1 MQYGIVYNRMV
12 TYEGVILMEQTREN
26 KMGTM
31 PINKLIISMSLPMVV
46 SMLVQALYNVVDSV
60 FVSRLSED
68 ALTAVSM
75 AFPMQNLL
83 ISAAVGLGVGI
94 NAMLSRS
101 LGEKNFSAANK
112 TAENGIFLEALGY
125 ILFLLVGIFI
135 TKPFF
140 ISQSASAEITNMGIE
155 YTRICLLMSFG
166 VFMQTASERIL
177 QSTGR
182 TLFTMITQSTGAVIN
197 IILDPILI
205 FGLFGMPKMGVAGA
219 AAATVTGQICA
230 AVLATILNIKCN
242 PDVSISFKGFKP
254 EMKYI
259 KTILTVGVPS
269 IIMSSVGSVMTFGMN
284 KILITFSS
292 TAVAVFGIYFKLNS
306 FVFMPI
312 FGLNNGTVPII
323 SYNYGAKN
331 KKRLT
336 KTVKLA
342 IIYAVAI
349 MLAGLALFQFIPD
362 VFLKFFDASEHMLE
376 IGVPALRV
384 ISLSFSFAGICIVL
398 SSCFQALG
406 HGFLSMFVSITRQL
420 IILLPSAF
428 ILAKLG
434 GIHAVWWSFNIAEI
448 FSLSLSLIFYKYM
461 YGKIIKPLE

>member
-1 MQYGIVYNRMV
+1 MR
-12 TYEGVILMEQTREN
+12 GVISMAKPTEN
-26 KMGTM
+26 KMGVM
-31 PINKLIISMSLPMVV
+31 PINKLIITMSLPMVV

-75 AFPMQNLL
+75 AFPMQNLM
-83 ISAAVGLGVGI
+83 ISVAVGIGVGI

-101 LGEKNFSAANK
+101 LGEKNFDAANK
-112 TAENGIFLEALGY
+112 TAENGIFLELIGY
-125 ILFLLVGIFI
+125 ILFLLIGIFI

-140 ISQSASAEITNMGIE
+140 LAQSASDEITSMGIE
-155 YTRICLLMSFG
+155 YTGICLIMSFG
-166 VFMQTASERIL
+166 IFMQIASERIL

-182 TLFTMITQSTGAVIN
+182 TVYTMITQTTGAVIN

-230 AVLATILNIKCN
+230 AIFATVLNIKCN
-242 PDVSISFKGFKP
+242 PDVHISFKGFRP
-254 EMKYI
+254 ETKYVR
-259 KTILTVGVPS
+259 TILSVGVPS

-306 FVFMPI
+306 FIFMPV

-336 KTVKLA
+336 KTIKLA
-342 IIYAVAI
+342 IVYAVAM
-349 MLAGLALFQFIPD
+349 MLAGLALFQLIPD
-362 VFLKFFDASEHMLE
+362 VLLRLFDASDHMLE

-384 ISLSFSFAGICIVL
+384 ISLSFSFAGICIVI

-406 HGFLSMFVSITRQL
+406 HGFLSMFVSIVRQL
-420 IILLPSAF
+420 IVLLPSAF

-448 FSLSLSLIFYKYM
+448 FSLSLSLIFYRYIYNKT
-461 YGKIIKPLE
+461 IRPLE

>member
-1 MQYGIVYNRMV
+1 MR
-12 TYEGVILMEQTREN
+12 GVISMAKPTEN
-26 KMGTM
+26 KMGVM
-31 PINKLIISMSLPMVV
+31 PINKLIITMSLPMVV

-75 AFPMQNLL
+75 AFPMQNLM
-83 ISAAVGLGVGI
+83 ISVAVGIGVGI

-101 LGEKNFSAANK
+101 LGEKNFDAANK
-112 TAENGIFLEALGY
+112 TAENGIFLELIGY
-125 ILFLLVGIFI
+125 ILFLLIGIFI

-140 ISQSASAEITNMGIE
+140 LAQSASDEITAMGIE
-155 YTRICLLMSFG
+155 YTGICLIMSFG
-166 VFMQTASERIL
+166 IFMQIASERIL

-182 TLFTMITQSTGAVIN
+182 TVYTMITQTTGAVIN

-230 AVLATILNIKCN
+230 AIFATVLNIKCN
-242 PDVSISFKGFKP
+242 PDVHISFKGFRP
-254 EMKYI
+254 ETKYVR
-259 KTILTVGVPS
+259 TILSVGVPS

-306 FVFMPI
+306 FIFMPV

-336 KTVKLA
+336 KTIKLA
-342 IIYAVAI
+342 IVYAVTM

-362 VFLKFFDASEHMLE
+362 VLLRLFDASDHMLE

-384 ISLSFSFAGICIVL
+384 ISLSFSFAGICIVI

-406 HGFLSMFVSITRQL
+406 HGFLSMFVSIVRQL
-420 IILLPSAF
+420 IVLLPSAF

-448 FSLSLSLIFYKYM
+448 FSLSLSLIFYRYIYNKT
-461 YGKIIKPLE
+461 IRPLE